1 MIITDK
7 KVIRS
12 QIEALKEGQ
21 VAKYK
26 FPEYRGGDIMWVELN
41 NTGKGKK
48 YNMSVEKTEA
58 GKPTGKKTL
67 FMNSDKP
74 GDLANYIRDMDAEEI
89 K

>member
-7 KVIRS
+7 KVIKA

-21 VAKYK
+21 VLKYK
-26 FPEYRGGDIMWVELN
+26 FPEYRGGEIMWVELN
-41 NTGKGKK
+41 KTGKGKK
-48 YNMSVEKTEA
+48 YNMSAEKTEA

-67 FMNSDKP
+67 FMNMDKP
-74 GDLANYIRDMDAEEI
+74 GDLANYIRDNDAEEI